1 MKFVYAAWC
10 AVALCGCSA
19 ECFRVLQNVG
29 YLPQRGYWRIVGT
42 WYFASLLACAVFSF
56 LWHEFF
62 PCEAILCGVYTLA
75 ALPQIFVKHKVPLKL
90 TKRMI
95 RIAALDLLLLLA
107 ICCFSLPVSILLL
120 PAIVLVAWGIC
131 LPLDAAIAQHYI
143 KKAKCKLLASS
154 LKVIAITGSYGKT
167 STKDMLSV
175 LLQNSIAPK
184 GSCNTP
190 LGIAKF
196 INSTSF
202 QGKKYLILEF
212 GARKIGDIAY
222 LCKQFPPCCG
232 IVTGVCAQHLSTFDS
247 LANVAKEKGKL
258 VACLP
263 QNSFCVLENEA
274 IELYK
279 DAGVCKKLC
288 VDASEAVNV
297 QVSLS
302 GLRFDFCNGES
313 TFDVSLPH
321 VTMHSIIT
329 FCACAKLC
337 CELGQSASQTVAN
350 AIFLRQCPH
359 RMEIAHN
366 GLFYV
371 VDDAYNANEV
381 GVQACC
387 KFLASQT
394 QKKIVVSQGI
404 VECGRYAAKINCEVG
419 KHLGDVCDV
428 LIVLGKNAKSLAS
441 GAEKS
446 RCGNVFRAKNLEQAV
461 KIAKSFVEL
470 NCILLFQN
478 DLPDVVGI

>member
-10 AVALCGCSA
+10 AVALCGCST

-42 WYFASLLACAVFSF
+42 WYFAALFVCAAFSF
-56 LWHEFF
+56 LWYVFF
-62 PCEAILCGVYTLA
+62 PYELILCGTYTLA
-75 ALPQIFVKHKVPLKL
+75 ALPQIFVKRKISLKM

-95 RIAALDLLLLLA
+95 RIVALDFSLLFA
-107 ICCFSLPVSILLL
+107 ICCFSLPFSILLL
-120 PAIVLVAWGIC
+120 PAIALVAWGIC
-131 LPLDAAIAQHYI
+131 LPLDIAVARYYI
-143 KKAKCKLLASS
+143 KRAKCKLLASGIR
-154 LKVIAITGSYGKT
+154 VIAITGSYGKT

-175 LLQNSIAPK
+175 LLEDSVATQ

-196 INSTSF
+196 INSTSLS
-202 QGKKYLILEF
+202 GKKYLILEF
-212 GARKIGDIAY
+212 GARKSGDISY

-232 IVTGVCAQHLSTFDS
+232 IVTGVCAQHISTFGS
-247 LANVAKEKGKL
+247 ITNVVAEKCKL
-258 VACLP
+258 VECLP
-263 QNSFCVLENEA
+263 QNSFCVLLNEA
-274 IELYK
+274 VELYK
-279 DAGVCKKLC
+279 DVGVCKKLR
-288 VDASEAVNV
+288 VDGSEASNV
-297 QVSLS
+297 QVSLG

-313 TFDVSLPH
+313 TFCVSLPQ
-321 VTMHSIIT
+321 VTEHSVKT
-329 FCACAKLC
+329 FCACAKMC
-337 CELGQSASQTVAN
+337 HELGQSAYQTVAN

-366 GLFYV
+366 GSFYV

-381 GVQACC
+381 GVKACC

-404 VECGRYAAKINCEVG
+404 VECGRFAAKINCEVG
-419 KHLGDVCDV
+419 KQLGDVCDV
-428 LIVLGKNAKSLAS
+428 LILLGKNFKSLTCGAAKSKCS
-441 GAEKS
+441 
-446 RCGNVFRAKNLEQAV
+446 NVFRAKNLAHAV
-461 KIAKSFVEL
+461 KIAKCFVEP